1 MYSKK
6 KMLIDAISKIDF
18 LNSAFFTIMIKV
30 PKYFDKLKAL
40 VILIEINVNFCNL
53 DIRHQKLSKILF
65 LNSAAFYN
73 DN

>member
-30 PKYFDKLKAL
+30 PKYFDL
-40 VILIEINVNFCNL
+40 LIEISVNFCNL
-53 DIRHQKLSKILF
+53 DIRHQKLSKIFF